1 MGILTSCKPRAEV
14 LKGDL
19 DDAIFAADFG
29 SLIAGQS
36 VPKVYGD
43 AASFFQNTHPAKQL
57 CAIVQAVFG
66 RLADPQD
73 AGATIR
79 LSTGFGGGKTHT
91 LMVLWHLAHHVKDAS
106 MGTELLPA
114 AGRPTK
120 VTVAAIDAGK
130 AGNPVFLRHDKVVV
144 KSLWGELAYQLG
156 GEKAWKTLSA
166 VDDPEHQ
173 PDEALLESLL
183 PARPVLILLDEL
195 VVYMATLSDRGQ
207 GNVLAFLNK
216 LASVVTR
223 RPQTVLVVTD
233 PAGQVAYAQQSAKLQ
248 QALSAAA
255 QSAKLQQALSAAEAR
270 LDEMFGRKMNDFDPI
285 GDESARVIV
294 RRLFERIDSGAVQ
307 AASALYFS
315 LYQRV
320 AQDQPGMIPPAA
332 ATPAYGK
339 RIVECYPFH
348 PRLLDTAQDRLGAME
363 AFQRSRGVLRMF
375 AHLLRDVWEK
385 QIDHELVTAGEIDWS
400 SPRIQSDLIQ
410 RVNRDNFKA
419 AISADVQKHAA
430 ELDGGSPD
438 GIHTRV
444 ASALLL
450 ESLPLQPNS
459 GLAPDELTLAVLR
472 PDEAGPEPSEALDRL
487 TGVCWHTYP
496 MPGGRGWQFRYEPN
510 IIKQIE
516 ERMADISIEDAK
528 ATVRT
533 EAQQYFKGPTFNLAA
548 WPATASQV
556 QDSADLQLVLCEDED
571 TAREV
576 CAYSDHADPQAP
588 LPRRFLNAIVAVAA
602 RPEALK
608 AAIDRARRLK
618 AAEAIRRENETGD
631 AGKLVRDQLQR
642 TIPELRKAFRVQTC
656 RAFDRIVLA
665 GNASYGLEEQ
675 FQVPEEQLLARAE
688 GQGCVLHFLEEKR
701 LIYLAGDAL
710 DSAKFVKDILPGTTP
725 LPDQP
730 GVYTAQAI
738 HERLLGAP
746 GLRLIRDKGFVRNT
760 LNEALDEGKIVLRL
774 ADGRAFDATD
784 CVEGPEGHRRRI
796 SATRPGLSLNDS
808 ELVTTADSDY
818 AREWLQEDTGERTT
832 IDWEPQPPTQAKR
845 ITATTWEDVRKYA
858 ADRPLLGLKLQAMT
872 PAASQSLL
880 RLAQPL
886 SADSLSL
893 SLSVGGEAKEGGR
906 IDFQVSEVKPT
917 HPTSPLKIAQT
928 LFNALSDEA
937 QYEAQLALDF
947 GEAGRTGLAQ
957 QLNELA
963 DSAPDEVTPEAEF
976 DQPVG
981 GES

>member
-91 LMVLWHLAHHVKDAS
+91 LMALWHLAHHIEDAA

-130 AGNPVFLRHDKVVV
+130 AGIPVFLRHGKVVV

-156 GEKAWKTLSA
+156 GEKAWKALSA

-173 PDEALLESLL
+173 PDEALLESLM
-183 PARPVLILLDEL
+183 PSGPVLILLDEL
-195 VVYMATLSDRGQ
+195 VIYMATLSDRGQ
-207 GNVLAFLNK
+207 GNALAFLNK
-216 LASVVTR
+216 LAAVVAR

-233 PAGQVAYAQQSAKLQ
+233 PAGQVAYAQQSANLQ

-255 QSAKLQQALSAAEAR
+255 VR
-270 LDEMFGRKMNDFDPI
+270 LDEMFSRRMTDFDPI
-285 GDESARVIV
+285 GDEAARVIV
-294 RRLFERIDSGAVQ
+294 RRLFEWIDPGAAQ

-375 AHLLRDVWEK
+375 ARLVRDVWEK
-385 QIDHELVTAGEIDWS
+385 QIDHELITAGEIDWS
-400 SPRIQSDLIQ
+400 SPRIQDDLVQ

-419 AISADVQKHAA
+419 AISADIQKHAA
-430 ELDGGSPD
+430 ELDGGSPE
-438 GIHTRV
+438 GIHMRV

-496 MPGGRGWQFRYEPN
+496 MPGGRGWHFRYEPN

-528 ATVRT
+528 ATVRA
-533 EAQQYFKGPTFNLAA
+533 EAQQYFKGPIFNLIA

-576 CAYSDHADPQAP
+576 CAYSDHTDPQAP

-602 RPEALK
+602 RSEAFE

-618 AAEAIRRENETGD
+618 AAEAIRKENQSND

-642 TIPELRKAFRVQTC
+642 TMPELRKAFRVQTC

-665 GNASYGLEEQ
+665 GNVSYGLEEQ
-675 FQVPEEQLLARAE
+675 FQVSEEQLLAGAE
-688 GQGCVLHFLEEKR
+688 GQDCVLRFLKAKR
-701 LIYLAGDAL
+701 LIYVPGDAL

-730 GVYTAQAI
+730 GVYSARAI

-746 GLRLIRDKGFVRNT
+746 GLRLIQGKRFVRDT
-760 LNEALDEGKIVLRL
+760 LNKALDEGKIVLRM
-774 ADGRAFDATD
+774 ADGRGFDATG
-784 CVEGPEGHRRRI
+784 CVEGPEGRRRRI
-796 SATRPGLSLNDS
+796 NALRPELSLNDS
-808 ELVTTADSDY
+808 EWITTTGSEY
-818 AREWLQEDTGERTT
+818 ARAWLHEDTDKPPSDGLGPPPPER
-832 IDWEPQPPTQAKR
+832 KR
-845 ITATTWEDVRKYA
+845 VTATTWEDVRKYV
-858 ADRPLLGLKLQAMT
+858 ADRPLLRLQLQTTA
-872 PAASQSLL
+872 PAASRSLL
-880 RLAQPL
+880 KLAQPL

-893 SLSVGGEAKEGGR
+893 SLSVGGEAKEGGM
-906 IDFQVSEVKPT
+906 IDFRVSDVKPT

-928 LFNALSDEA
+928 LFNALQEERA
-937 QYEAQLALDF
+937 QYDAQLALDF

-963 DSAPDEVTPEAEF
+963 DNAPDEVTPEAEF
-976 DQPVG
+976 GQPVG